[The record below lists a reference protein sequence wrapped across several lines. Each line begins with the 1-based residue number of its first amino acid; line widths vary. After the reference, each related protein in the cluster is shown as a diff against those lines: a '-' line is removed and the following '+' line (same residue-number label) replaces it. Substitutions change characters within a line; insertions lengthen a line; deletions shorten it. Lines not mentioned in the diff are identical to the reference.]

1 MPEAVYLHAIAR
13 VDETTSIITGGLQA
27 FSVLQINETPNHQP
41 TGSSSNTWLFSHVS
55 SKFQAGPSLLTD
67 RHGHASSTIQ
77 DRVTKENIVA
87 VVGGYANGGYSDT
100 TELLFKGKSAWEQGK
115 NHVK

>member
-1 MPEAVYLHAIAR
+1 MPEAVWLHAIAS
-13 VDETTSIITGGLQA
+13 VDETTSILTGGSTA
-27 FSVLQINETPNHQP
+27 SGT
-41 TGSSSNTWLFSHVS
+41 SANTWLFSHVS
-55 SKFQAGPSLLTD
+55 NQFQAGPSLLTD

-87 VVGGYANGGYSDT
+87 VFGGYANGGYSDT
-100 TELLFKGKSAWEQGK
+100 TELLFNAESATSESEWKQGK